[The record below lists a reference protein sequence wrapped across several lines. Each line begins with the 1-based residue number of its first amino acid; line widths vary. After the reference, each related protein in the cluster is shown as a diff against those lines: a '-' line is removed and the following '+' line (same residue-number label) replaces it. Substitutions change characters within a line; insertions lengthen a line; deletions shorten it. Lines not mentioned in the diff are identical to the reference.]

1 MGYYAAV
8 DLHGDNGYY
17 GVADETGKRVFEKRI
32 ANDLPMVLKHLEPYR
47 KQLTNGVVVESTFNW
62 YWLVDGLMD
71 NGYQVHLANPAAIE
85 QYEGIK
91 NTNDE
96 TDTFFL
102 IELKRLGVLP
112 TGYIYPQEIRPV
124 RDLLRRRMILVQQR
138 TAHILSY
145 QSLVAR
151 QSGQAISA
159 NKVGKLRVEDL
170 AEIYEDP
177 NLRLM
182 GETSIDVIRFLT
194 GKIRVLEKKIEEQSR
209 LTPAY
214 EKLLTVPGIGK
225 ILALTIMLETGPIGR
240 FADVG
245 RYTSYCRCVRARGW
259 SNGKAKSTH
268 NRKNG
273 NRYLSWA
280 YVEAAN
286 FIRRYCPEAKSWYQR
301 KAAKTN
307 VVVAT
312 KALSSK
318 LAKACYFI
326 MRDQVDFDVKKI
338 FG

>member
-1 MGYYAAV
+1 MGCYAAV

-17 GVADETGKRVFEKRI
+17 GVTDETGKRLFEKRI
-32 ANDLPMVLKHLEPYR
+32 TNDLPTVLKILEPYR
-47 KQLTNGVVVESTFNW
+47 EQLTNGIVVESTFNW

-85 QYEGIK
+85 QYAGIK

-112 TGYIYPQEIRPV
+112 TGYIYPKEIRPV

-159 NKVGKLRVEDL
+159 ANIVKLRAEDL
-170 AEIYEDP
+170 TELYEDS

-182 GETSIDVIRFLT
+182 GETSIDVIRFLA
-194 GKIRVLEKKIEEQSR
+194 GKIRALEKKIEGQSR

-245 RYTSYCRCVRARGW
+245 RYTSYCRCVRARCW
-259 SNGKAKSTH
+259 SNGKAKGAH

-286 FIRRYCPEAKSWYQR
+286 FSRRYCPEAKRWYQR
-301 KAAKTN
+301 KAARTN

>member
-17 GVADETGKRVFEKRI
+17 GVTDETGKRVFEKRI
-32 ANDLPMVLKHLEPYR
+32 ANDLPTVLKILEPYR
-47 KQLTNGVVVESTFNW
+47 KQLGNGIVVESTFNW

-85 QYEGIK
+85 QYAGIK

-112 TGYIYPQEIRPV
+112 TGYIYPKEIRPV

-151 QSGQAISA
+151 QQGQAISA
-159 NKVGKLRVEDL
+159 ANIVKLRAEDL
-170 AEIYEDP
+170 AELYEDP

-182 GETSIDVIRFLT
+182 GETSIDVIRFLA
-194 GKIRVLEKKIEEQSR
+194 GKIRVLEKKIEGQSR

-245 RYTSYCRCVRARGW
+245 RYTSYCRCVRSRCW
-259 SNGKAKSTH
+259 SNGKAKGTH

-286 FIRRYCPEAKSWYQR
+286 FIRRYCPEAKRWYQR
-301 KAAKTN
+301 KAAKTS

-312 KALSSK
+312 KALASK
-318 LAKACYFI
+318 LTKACYFI

>member
-1 MGYYAAV
+1 
-8 DLHGDNGYY
+8 
-17 GVADETGKRVFEKRI
+17 
-32 ANDLPMVLKHLEPYR
+32 
-47 KQLTNGVVVESTFNW
+47 
-62 YWLVDGLMD
+62 
-71 NGYQVHLANPAAIE
+71 
-85 QYEGIK
+85 
-91 NTNDE
+91 
-96 TDTFFL
+96 
-102 IELKRLGVLP
+102 VLP
-112 TGYIYPQEIRPV
+112 TGYIYPKEIRPV
-124 RDLLRRRMILVQQR
+124 RDMLRRRMTLVQQR
-138 TAHILSY
+138 TAHVLSY

-159 NKVGKLRVEDL
+159 AKIVKLRVEDL
-170 AEIYEDP
+170 AELYEDP

-182 GETSIDVIRFLT
+182 GETSIDVMRFLS
-194 GKIRVLEKKIEEQSR
+194 GKIRDLEKSIEQQSR

-245 RYTSYCRCVRARGW
+245 KYTSYCRCVRSRCW
-259 SNGKAKSTH
+259 SNGKAKGTH

-286 FIRRYCPEAKSWYQR
+286 FSRRYCPEAKSWYQR
-301 KAAKTN
+301 KAARTN